1 MERAIHIAL
10 AGNPNSGKTTMFNAL
25 TGARQHV
32 GNYPGVTVTRK
43 EGVLRHGGANITV
56 VDLPGTYSLTPY
68 SEEEIAARDYIVND
82 RPDAVVDI
90 LDANTLERGLYLAVQ
105 FLELGLPLVLALNMM
120 DEVQRKGRRID
131 SKRLAELLDVPVVET
146 VAREGQGKDELT
158 RQAVAHARQAQ
169 GRRAPLLLSYGSDVD
184 HALLGMED
192 AVGKSGVLTHLPP
205 RWVALKFLEDDPTIR
220 ETVKRRD
227 AALFQSLSE
236 TAARTALHVRQTLN
250 TGLDALVADHR
261 YGYIASLLKQGVIVE
276 DSDPRRRRI
285 SDRVDKVLTH
295 ALAGPL
301 LMMGVLWGMFHLT
314 FWLGELPLGWM
325 DALFGWLSGVAE
337 AAIPEGML
345 QSLVVS
351 GIIDG
356 VGGVLGFV
364 PLVLFL
370 FLQLAILED
379 LGYTARMA
387 YMLDRVFKAFGLHG
401 NSVMPFIIG
410 GGIPGGCAV
419 PAVMAARTLKSPKEK
434 LATVLT
440 TPFMACGAKVPV
452 FLLLIAAFFPAAGA
466 SAMFWIT
473 LGSWAAALLV
483 AKLLRITAIKGE
495 ATPFLMELPPY
506 RLPTLRGVLI
516 HTWERC
522 WQYIKKAGTV
532 ILGISILL
540 WAALTFPGL
549 SEERTAGFEAQREA
563 AQVQYQG
570 EPEALDAAVL
580 AIDNQEAEEALRG
593 SFAGRLGVALEP
605 LSELAGFDW
614 RTNIALIGGFAAK
627 EVVVSTL
634 GTAYSLGDVDP
645 EESTGLADRL
655 RADPAFSLATA
666 LALMVFTVLYAPCFV
681 TVVVIARESSWR
693 WAAFSVVFNTALAF
707 AAATVTYQIASA
719 V

>member
-32 GNYPGVTVTRK
+32 GNYPGVTVARK
-43 EGVLRHGGANITV
+43 EGSLRHDGLNVTM

-131 SKRLAELLDVPVVET
+131 SRRLAELLDVPVVET
-146 VAREGQGKDELT
+146 VARAGQGKDELL
-158 RQAVAHARQAQ
+158 RQAVAHARQTQ
-169 GRRAPLLLSYGSDVD
+169 GHRAPLLLSYGSDVD
-184 HALLGMED
+184 QALLGMEE
-192 AVGKSGVLTHLPP
+192 AVRASGVLAHLPP
-205 RWVALKFLEDDPTIR
+205 RWVALKFLEEDPAIAQ
-220 ETVKRRD
+220 TVHRLD
-227 AALFQSLSE
+227 PALHQAL
-236 TAARTALHVRQTLN
+236 ADIAGRTARHVRQTLN

-261 YGYIASLLKQGVIVE
+261 YGFIASLLKQGVITE
-276 DSDPRRRRI
+276 DSDPKRRRI
-285 SDRVDKVLTH
+285 SERVDKVLTH
-295 ALAGPL
+295 ALAGPVI
-301 LMMGVLWGMFHLT
+301 MVGVLWGMFHLT
-314 FWLGELPLGWM
+314 FWLGELPLNWM

-351 GIIDG
+351 GVIDG
-356 VGGVLGFV
+356 MGGVLGFV

-452 FLLLIAAFFPAAGA
+452 FLLLIAAFFPEAGA

-473 LGSWAAALLV
+473 VGSWAAALIV
-483 AKLLRITAIKGE
+483 AKLLRLTAIQGE
-495 ATPFLMELPPY
+495 PTPFLMELPPY

-532 ILGISILL
+532 ILAISVLL

-549 SEERTAGFEAQREA
+549 PEDETARFEDQRA
-563 AQVQYQG
+563 AAEVQYQG
-570 EPEALDAAVL
+570 LNEELESALL
-580 AIDNQEAEEALRG
+580 AIDNLEAEESLRA
-593 SFAGRLGVALEP
+593 SFAGRLGIALEP
-605 LSELAGFDW
+605 VSELAGFDW

-634 GTAYSLGDVDP
+634 GTAYSLGEVDP
-645 EESTGLADRL
+645 EESGGLAEQL
-655 RADPAFSLATA
+655 RADPGFTVATA

-681 TVVVIARESSWR
+681 TVVVIARESSWG

-707 AAATVTYQIASA
+707 TAATVTYQIASA